1 MQVDEAIRS
10 RKSVR
15 SFLPTPVPQ
24 SVVRHILELAAR
36 APSGNNV
43 QAWRVHVVTGNALR
57 VLGEAMRAEA
67 RDNTQSCI
75 PEYSYYPDQWVEP
88 YLSRRRQCGYSL
100 YEVLGIDRQDMAGR
114 QRQMLRNFTFFD
126 APVGIMVTT
135 DRRLNTGSFMDLGMF
150 LQNIMLAARGQ
161 GLHTCPQAAF
171 ADLHHI
177 VRQHL
182 ELGDEE
188 ILACGV
194 SLGFEDEGARE
205 NALQMPREP
214 VDAFARFYS

>member
-15 SFLPTPVPQ
+15 SFLPDPVPEA
-24 SVVRHILELAAR
+24 VIRHILKLAAR

-43 QAWRVHVVTGNALR
+43 QAWRVHVVTGSALQS
-57 VLGEAMRAEA
+57 LGQAMLAEA
-67 RDNTQSCI
+67 RENPQGCV
-75 PEYSYYPDQWVEP
+75 PEYGYYPDQWVEP
-88 YLSRRRQCGYSL
+88 YLSRRRQCGFSL
-100 YEVLGIDRQDMAGR
+100 YEVLGIERQDTERR
-114 QRQMLRNFTFFD
+114 QQQMLRNFIFFD

-150 LQNIMLAARGQ
+150 LQSIMLAARGQ

-182 ELGDEE
+182 ALDEE
-188 ILACGV
+188 EVLACGL
-194 SLGFEDEGARE
+194 SLGFENQDARE
-205 NALQMPREP
+205 NALYMPREP
-214 VDAFARFYS
+214 VDSFTRFYS

>member
-24 SVVRHILELAAR
+24 SVVRHILELAAS

-67 RDNTQSCI
+67 RDHTQSCI